1 MVVLE
6 NLKSQILNP
15 LIGFLFVLA
24 TLYFMWGVLQFIQ
37 NADSDSGRK
46 QGRDSILWGL
56 FGMFIM
62 VAVFG
67 IMWTICN
74 TVQCQ

>member
-1 MVVLE
+1 MVIIE

-24 TLYFMWGVLQFIQ
+24 TLYFVWGVFQFIQ
-37 NADSDSGRK
+37 NADSDTGR
-46 QGRDSILWGL
+46 QPGRDSILWGL

>member
-1 MVVLE
+1 MVILE
-6 NLKSQILNP
+6 NLKSQIINP
-15 LIGFLFVLA
+15 AIGFLFVLA
-24 TLYFMWGVLQFIQ
+24 TLYFMWGVFQFIQ

>member
-1 MVVLE
+1 MVIIE

-24 TLYFMWGVLQFIQ
+24 TLYFVWGVFQFIQ
-37 NADSDSGRK
+37 NADSDTGRQ